1 MKLSVVAY
9 YKFSELPPGLTF
21 ARHWNV
27 SKYGLGDAFGERGGG
42 GPSLGGKAGP
52 HPQSPGKAL
61 NYNSHNTLGHPAS
74 LPRVFWVLSIMGIVV
89 QDWPRMG
96 GA

>member
-27 SKYGLGDAFGERGGG
+27 SKIRDAFGARGGGG

-52 HPQSPGKAL
+52 HPQPPGKAL

-74 LPRVFWVLSIMGIVV
+74 LPRGFGC
-89 QDWPRMG
+89 
-96 GA
+96 

>member
-27 SKYGLGDAFGERGGG
+27 SKIRDAFGARGGG
-42 GPSLGGKAGP
+42 GVPAWEEKRDPTPNHLGRP
-52 HPQSPGKAL
+52 
-61 NYNSHNTLGHPAS
+61 
-74 LPRVFWVLSIMGIVV
+74 
-89 QDWPRMG
+89 
-96 GA
+96 